1 MRQKKPESNIFFSMY
16 AYLLQQIYF
25 HRVKKLQKLLQHFEH
40 DHASKNICVNAV
52 WKKGASLIS
61 SSPH

>member
-1 MRQKKPESNIFFSMY
+1 MY
-16 AYLLQQIYF
+16 ACLLQQIYF

-40 DHASKNICVNAV
+40 DHAPKNICVNAV